1 MVNTEG
7 IWMVDGV
14 GMSAWAL
21 GHQHPQRLAFVAR
34 PKDKVP
40 GAACERFTGSLLLT
54 VSKMELTELNS
65 LETSAPFAD
74 LQVFFLHL
82 GRAVTAGIAGNYP
95 AIPAT
100 LATPDEEGT
109 VAEEERSHPTKV
121 SGHPLQDQ
129 CRCAANDLALA

>member
-54 VSKMELTELNS
+54 VSKMELTELKLIGNFRA
-65 LETSAPFAD
+65 LCGSASV
-74 LQVFFLHL
+74 L
-82 GRAVTAGIAGNYP
+82 P
-95 AIPAT
+95 APWQSCDCWNCWKLT
-100 LATPDEEGT
+100 QLSQLP
-109 VAEEERSHPTKV
+109 
-121 SGHPLQDQ
+121 
-129 CRCAANDLALA
+129 